1 MADSALKQRLT
12 EDMKTAMRAKDKP
25 RLGVIR
31 LALAAIKQREV
42 AMRAKDKP
50 RLGVIRLA
58 LAAIKQREVDERI
71 ELDDTQVLAV
81 IDKMVKQRRDSA
93 QQFTDANRPELAD
106 QENFEIGVL
115 QDYLPAALDE
125 TELDALITKA
135 IADSGAGSMKEMG
148 KVMGILKP
156 QVQGRADMGAVSQR
170 IKALLGG

>member
-1 MADSALKQRLT
+1 MADSALKQQLT
-12 EDMKTAMRAKDKP
+12 EDMKTAMRAKDK
-25 RLGVIR
+25 
-31 LALAAIKQREV
+31 Q
-42 AMRAKDKP
+42 

-71 ELDDTQVLAV
+71 ELDDTDVLAV

-93 QQFTDANRPELAD
+93 QQFTDADRPELAD
-106 QENFEIGVL
+106 QENYEIGVL

-125 TELDALITKA
+125 AELDALITKA
-135 IADSGAGSMKEMG
+135 IADSGADSMKEMG
-148 KVMGILKP
+148 KVMGLLKP

>member
-12 EDMKTAMRAKDKP
+12 EDMKTAMRAKDKK
-25 RLGVIR
+25 RLGI
-31 LALAAIKQREV
+31 
-42 AMRAKDKP
+42 
-50 RLGVIRLA
+50 IRLA

-93 QQFTDANRPELAD
+93 QQYQDANRQELAD

-115 QDYLPAALDE
+115 QDYLPEALDE
-125 TELDALITKA
+125 AELDALITKA

-156 QVQGRADMGAVSQR
+156 QVQGRADMGAVSQK
-170 IKALLGG
+170 IKQQLSGQ

>member
-12 EDMKTAMRAKDKP
+12 EDMKT
-25 RLGVIR
+25 
-31 LALAAIKQREV
+31 

>member
-1 MADSALKQRLT
+1 MADSALKQQLT
-12 EDMKTAMRAKDKP
+12 EAMKTAMRAKDK
-25 RLGVIR
+25 
-31 LALAAIKQREV
+31 Q
-42 AMRAKDKP
+42 

-71 ELDDTQVLAV
+71 ELDDTDVLAV

-93 QQFTDANRPELAD
+93 QQFTDADRPELAD

-125 TELDALITKA
+125 AELDALITKA
-135 IADSGAGSMKEMG
+135 IADSGADSMKEMG
-148 KVMGILKP
+148 KVMGLLKP

>member
-1 MADSALKQRLT
+1 MADSALKQQLT

-42 AMRAKDKP
+42 
-50 RLGVIRLA
+50 
-58 LAAIKQREVDERI
+58 DERI
-71 ELDDTQVLAV
+71 ELNDTDVLAV

-93 QQFTDANRPELAD
+93 QQFADANRPELAD

-125 TELDALITKA
+125 AELDALITKA
-135 IADSGAGSMKEMG
+135 IADSGAESMKEMG
-148 KVMGILKP
+148 KVMGLLKP

>member
-12 EDMKTAMRAKDKP
+12 EDMKTGMRAKDK
-25 RLGVIR
+25 
-31 LALAAIKQREV
+31 Q
-42 AMRAKDKP
+42 

-93 QQFTDANRPELAD
+93 QQYQDANRPELEE
-106 QENFEIGVL
+106 QENYEIGVL

-125 TELDALITKA
+125 AELDALITKA

-148 KVMGILKP
+148 KVMGLLKP